1 MTVGERLKEERTRLG
16 LSQTALGAVAGVGK
30 ATQINY
36 EKDSGSPTANYLI
49 AVATVGVD
57 MMYVLSGV
65 RTPRPVEGLSVTEEK
80 VLDNYRSLPES
91 DKASVRRLTDALA
104 QSSDESERKVKS

>member
-1 MTVGERLKEERTRLG
+1 MTVGERLKEERSRLG
-16 LSQTALGAVAGVGK
+16 LSQTELGAVAGVGK
-30 ATQINY
+30 TTQINY

-57 MMYVLSGV
+57 MVYVLTGV
-65 RTPRPVEGLSVTEEK
+65 RAQRPVEGLSVTEEM

-104 QSSDESERKVKS
+104 QSTEESSRKVKG

>member
-1 MTVGERLKEERTRLG
+1 MTVGERLKEERSRLG
-16 LSQTALGAVAGVGK
+16 LSQTELGAVGGVGK
-30 ATQINY
+30 TTQINY

-65 RTPRPVEGLSVTEEK
+65 RTTRPVEGLSVTEEK

-104 QSSDESERKVKS
+104 QSSDESERKVKK